1 MTFNNKLFVFSAL
14 FSLIFTSLVQAQYVN
29 FGKNRVQYQQFD
41 WRFIQSK
48 HFDVYYYG
56 DKNYELA
63 EFAAKS
69 VESAYQQLSEDFKHE
84 IVNRIPLII
93 YDSHND
99 FSQTNVVALPTS
111 AEGIGGVTDK
121 MKNRMTV
128 PFDGDYNDFRRT
140 LHHELVHAV
149 FNDLFYGGS
158 IQSILRNNIQLVLP
172 LWFEEG
178 LAEYMALGWDTNTDM
193 FIRDA
198 VLNNYL
204 PSIPYL
210 SGYYAYRGGQS
221 VWNFIVEEYGREKI
235 AEVLEKVKSTRSI
248 ENGFQ
253 QSIGL
258 TIQELSGRWEDALRK
273 RYFPEVAERELADRV
288 ASLMTERGD
297 YGSYNTSPKISPQG
311 DRIAFITNK
320 EVTSML

>member
-99 FSQTNVVALPTS
+99 FSQTNCS
-111 AEGIGGVTDK
+111 
-121 MKNRMTV
+121 
-128 PFDGDYNDFRRT
+128 
-140 LHHELVHAV
+140 
-149 FNDLFYGGS
+149 
-158 IQSILRNNIQLVLP
+158 
-172 LWFEEG
+172 
-178 LAEYMALGWDTNTDM
+178 
-193 FIRDA
+193 
-198 VLNNYL
+198 
-204 PSIPYL
+204 
-210 SGYYAYRGGQS
+210 
-221 VWNFIVEEYGREKI
+221 
-235 AEVLEKVKSTRSI
+235 
-248 ENGFQ
+248 
-253 QSIGL
+253 
-258 TIQELSGRWEDALRK
+258 
-273 RYFPEVAERELADRV
+273 
-288 ASLMTERGD
+288 
-297 YGSYNTSPKISPQG
+297 
-311 DRIAFITNK
+311 FITH
-320 EVTSML
+320 